1 MTIDTK
7 QTTNIKNGIYTI
19 YDCVLKQFDLPFVVP
34 VTKLNDYMNLIVNDV
49 SSKYFNH
56 ESDYIINR
64 IGYFDQE
71 SGDVELTC
79 IERIAIADKYID
91 TKKRKL
97 QTIIQTLNFLPTG
110 YFKMPDE
117 MKNALQE
124 KIDESIKKYVE
135 DYVVP
140 DLDVQHRTD
149 ASLVSAS

>member
-1 MTIDTK
+1 MTNDTIK
-7 QTTNIKNGIYTI
+7 TTNIKNGIYTI

-34 VTKLNDYMNLIVNDV
+34 VTKLDDYMSLIVNDV

-64 IGYFDQE
+64 IGYFYQE
-71 SGDVELTC
+71 TGDVELTT

-117 MKNALQE
+117 MKKSFQE
-124 KIDESIKKYVE
+124 KIDEAIKNYVE

-140 DLDVQHRTD
+140 DLDVQQKVD
-149 ASLVSAS
+149 KV

>member
-1 MTIDTK
+1 MTNDKNID
-7 QTTNIKNGIYTI
+7 TNIKNGIYTI

-34 VTKLNDYMNLIVNDV
+34 VSKLDDYMNLIVNDV

-97 QTIIQTLNFLPTG
+97 QTIIQTLNFLPSG

-124 KIDESIKKYVE
+124 KIDEAIKKYVE

-140 DLDVQHRTD
+140 DMDVQQKIEKI
-149 ASLVSAS
+149 

>member
-1 MTIDTK
+1 MTNDTK

-34 VTKLNDYMNLIVNDV
+34 DVKFDDYMNLIVNDV
-49 SSKYFNH
+49 SSKYYNH
-56 ESDYIINR
+56 ESDYIVNR
-64 IGYFDQE
+64 IGYFYQD
-71 SGDVELTC
+71 SGDVELTF
-79 IERIAIADKYID
+79 IERISILDKYID

-97 QTIIQTLNFLPTG
+97 QTIIQTLNFLPSG

-124 KIDESIKKYVE
+124 KIDEAIKKYVE

-140 DLDVQHRTD
+140 DLDVQQKVD
-149 ASLVSAS
+149 KV

>member
-1 MTIDTK
+1 MTNDTK
-7 QTTNIKNGIYTI
+7 QTSNMKNGVYTI

-34 VTKLNDYMNLIVNDV
+34 VCKLDDYMNLIVNDV

-64 IGYFDQE
+64 IGYFDQQ
-71 SGDVELTC
+71 SGDIELTC
-79 IERIAIADKYID
+79 IERVAIADKYID

-110 YFKMPDE
+110 YFKMPEE
-117 MKNALQE
+117 MKKSLQE
-124 KIDESIKKYVE
+124 KIDEAINKYVE

-140 DLDVQHRTD
+140 DLDVSTD
-149 ASLVSAS
+149 MKKV